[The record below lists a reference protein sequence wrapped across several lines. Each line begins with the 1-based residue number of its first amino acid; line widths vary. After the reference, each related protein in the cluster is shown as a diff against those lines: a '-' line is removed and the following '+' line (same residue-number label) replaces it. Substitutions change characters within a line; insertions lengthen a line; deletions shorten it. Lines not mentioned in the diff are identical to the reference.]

1 MASASR
7 YFLNSTSSL
16 EEDGCPSTLRDRLRD
31 DDTPA
36 TSSSIG
42 PLPYQNIYQQVHDCL
57 GKSLETSKLESKV
70 VPTPDRNDQASQ
82 LRESYARMGMSLHSS
97 AIEHL
102 VKAHTDVQAK
112 TASFAEKSGETLS
125 QSKKLYA
132 NIAYPL
138 SATLCHHNDHEDH
151 PRATVAVHLKKL
163 QEEIAAAR
171 EEDEC
176 CATEEQAWKQL
187 NKELADQGGQ
197 NGVDAELLKVAEDLK
212 KQAEAIVEEKCRLL
226 DEVDKEFKA
235 EIQNETL
242 KMMQDLFD
250 D

>member
-1 MASASR
+1 MASASH

-16 EEDGCPSTLRDRLRD
+16 EEDSWPSTLRDRLRD

-36 TSSSIG
+36 TSSSIV
-42 PLPYQNIYQQVHDCL
+42 PIPYQNIYQQVHACL
-57 GKSLETSKLESKV
+57 GKSLDTSKPASKV
-70 VPTPDRNDQASQ
+70 VQVPESNDQASQ

-112 TASFAEKSGETLS
+112 TASFAEKAGETLS
-125 QSKKLYA
+125 QSKQLYG
-132 NIAYPL
+132 NIAHPL
-138 SATLCHHNDHEDH
+138 SATLCHHNDNEDH
-151 PRATVAVHLKKL
+151 PRATIAVHLEKL

-171 EEDEC
+171 EE
-176 CATEEQAWKQL
+176 AWEELK
-187 NKELADQGGQ
+187 KELAEQGDQ
-197 NGVDAELLKVAEDLK
+197 NGVDEELLKVAEDFK

>member
-1 MASASR
+1 MASAHSH
-7 YFLNSTSSL
+7 FPISTSSL

-42 PLPYQNIYQQVHDCL
+42 PIPYSNIYQQVHACL
-57 GKSLETSKLESKV
+57 GKTLNTSKPESKV
-70 VPTPDRNDQASQ
+70 VHAPESNDQASQ

-97 AIEHL
+97 AIDHL

-112 TASFAEKSGETLS
+112 TAHFAEKSGQTLS
-125 QSKKLYA
+125 QSKQLYA

-138 SATLCHHNDHEDH
+138 AATLCHHNDHEDH

-171 EEDEC
+171 EE
-176 CATEEQAWKQL
+176 AWKDL
-187 NKELADQGGQ
+187 NKELADQGID
-197 NGVDAELLKVAEDLK
+197 NGVDEEVLKAAEDFK
-212 KQAEAIVEEKCRLL
+212 AQAEVIVEEKCRLL

-235 EIQNETL
+235 EIQNQTL

>member
-42 PLPYQNIYQQVHDCL
+42 PIPYQNIYQQVHDCL
-57 GKSLETSKLESKV
+57 GKSLETSKPESKV

-171 EEDEC
+171 EE
-176 CATEEQAWKQL
+176 AWKQL

>member
-1 MASASR
+1 MASAHSH
-7 YFLNSTSSL
+7 FLISTSSL

-42 PLPYQNIYQQVHDCL
+42 SIPYQNIYQQVHACL
-57 GKSLETSKLESKV
+57 GKTLNTSKPERKV
-70 VPTPDRNDQASQ
+70 VHAPESNDQASQ

-97 AIEHL
+97 AVDHL

-112 TASFAEKSGETLS
+112 TAHFAEKSGQTLS
-125 QSKKLYA
+125 QSKQLYA

-138 SATLCHHNDHEDH
+138 AATLCHHNDHEDH
-151 PRATVAVHLKKL
+151 PRATVTVHLKKL

-171 EEDEC
+171 EE
-176 CATEEQAWKQL
+176 AWKDL
-187 NKELADQGGQ
+187 NKELADQGIE
-197 NGVDAELLKVAEDLK
+197 NGVDEEVLKAAEDFK
-212 KQAEAIVEEKCRLL
+212 AQAEAIVEEKCQLL

-235 EIQNETL
+235 EIQNQTL

>member
-1 MASASR
+1 MASAHSH
-7 YFLNSTSSL
+7 FPISTSSL

-42 PLPYQNIYQQVHDCL
+42 PIPYSNIYQQVHACL
-57 GKSLETSKLESKV
+57 GKTLNTSKPESKV
-70 VPTPDRNDQASQ
+70 VHAPESNDQASQ

-97 AIEHL
+97 AIDHL

-112 TASFAEKSGETLS
+112 TAHFAEKSGQTLS
-125 QSKKLYA
+125 QSKQLYA

-138 SATLCHHNDHEDH
+138 AATLCHHNDHEDH

-171 EEDEC
+171 EE
-176 CATEEQAWKQL
+176 AWKDL
-187 NKELADQGGQ
+187 NKELADQGID
-197 NGVDAELLKVAEDLK
+197 NGVDEEVLKAADDFK
-212 KQAEAIVEEKCRLL
+212 AQAEVIVEEKCRLL

-235 EIQNETL
+235 EIQNQTL

>member
-1 MASASR
+1 MASAHSH
-7 YFLNSTSSL
+7 FLISTSSL

-42 PLPYQNIYQQVHDCL
+42 PIPYHNIYQQVHACL
-57 GKSLETSKLESKV
+57 GKSLNTSKPESKV
-70 VPTPDRNDQASQ
+70 VHAPQSNDQASQ

-97 AIEHL
+97 AIDHL

-112 TASFAEKSGETLS
+112 TARFAEKSGQTLS
-125 QSKKLYA
+125 QSKQLYA

-138 SATLCHHNDHEDH
+138 AATLCHHNDHEGH
-151 PRATVAVHLKKL
+151 PRATVAVHLQKL

-171 EEDEC
+171 EE
-176 CATEEQAWKQL
+176 AWKEL
-187 NKELADQGGQ
+187 NKELADQINE
-197 NGVDAELLKVAEDLK
+197 NGVDEEVLKAAEDFK
-212 KQAEAIVEEKCRLL
+212 AQAEAIVEEKCQLL

-235 EIQNETL
+235 EIQNQTL

>member
-1 MASASR
+1 MASAHSH
-7 YFLNSTSSL
+7 FLISTSSL

-42 PLPYQNIYQQVHDCL
+42 SIPYQNIYQQVHACL
-57 GKSLETSKLESKV
+57 GKTLNTSKPERKV
-70 VPTPDRNDQASQ
+70 VHAPESNDQAAQ

-97 AIEHL
+97 AVDHL

-112 TASFAEKSGETLS
+112 TAHFAEKSGQTLS
-125 QSKKLYA
+125 QSKQLYA

-138 SATLCHHNDHEDH
+138 GATLCHHNDHEDH
-151 PRATVAVHLKKL
+151 PRATVTVHLKKL

-171 EEDEC
+171 EE
-176 CATEEQAWKQL
+176 AWKDL
-187 NKELADQGGQ
+187 NKELADQGIE
-197 NGVDAELLKVAEDLK
+197 NGVDEEVLKAAEDFK
-212 KQAEAIVEEKCRLL
+212 AQAEAIVEEKCQLL

-235 EIQNETL
+235 EIQNQTL

>member
-1 MASASR
+1 MASAHSH
-7 YFLNSTSSL
+7 FPISTSSL

-42 PLPYQNIYQQVHDCL
+42 PIPYSNIYQQVHACL
-57 GKSLETSKLESKV
+57 GKTLNTSKPESKV
-70 VPTPDRNDQASQ
+70 VHAPESNDQASQ

-97 AIEHL
+97 AIDHL
-102 VKAHTDVQAK
+102 VKVHTDVQAK
-112 TASFAEKSGETLS
+112 TAHFAEKSGQTLS
-125 QSKKLYA
+125 QSKQLYA

-138 SATLCHHNDHEDH
+138 AATLCHHNDHEDH

-171 EEDEC
+171 EE
-176 CATEEQAWKQL
+176 AWKDL
-187 NKELADQGGQ
+187 NKELADQGID
-197 NGVDAELLKVAEDLK
+197 NGVDEEVLKAAEDFK
-212 KQAEAIVEEKCRLL
+212 AQAEVIVEEKCRLL

-235 EIQNETL
+235 EIQNQTL

>member
-1 MASASR
+1 MASASH

-16 EEDGCPSTLRDRLRD
+16 EEDGWPSTLRDRLRD

-42 PLPYQNIYQQVHDCL
+42 PIPYQNIYQQVHACI
-57 GKSLETSKLESKV
+57 GKSLETSKPESKV
-70 VPTPDRNDQASQ
+70 VPAPESNDQASQ
-82 LRESYARMGMSLHSS
+82 LRESYARMGISLHSS

-112 TASFAEKSGETLS
+112 TASFAEKSCETLS
-125 QSKKLYA
+125 QSKQLYA

-151 PRATVAVHLKKL
+151 PRATVAVHLKRL

-171 EEDEC
+171 EE
-176 CATEEQAWKQL
+176 AWKEL

-197 NGVDAELLKVAEDLK
+197 DGVDEEVLKVAEDFK
-212 KQAEAIVEEKCRLL
+212 KQAEAIVEDKCRLL

>member
-1 MASASR
+1 MASAHSH
-7 YFLNSTSSL
+7 FLISTSSL

-42 PLPYQNIYQQVHDCL
+42 PIPYHNIYQQVHACL
-57 GKSLETSKLESKV
+57 GKSLNTSKPESKV
-70 VPTPDRNDQASQ
+70 VHASQSNDQASQ

-97 AIEHL
+97 AIDHL

-112 TASFAEKSGETLS
+112 TARFAEKSDQTLS
-125 QSKKLYA
+125 QSKQLYA

-138 SATLCHHNDHEDH
+138 SATLCHHNGHEDH

-171 EEDEC
+171 EE
-176 CATEEQAWKQL
+176 AWKEL
-187 NKELADQGGQ
+187 NKELADQSSE
-197 NGVDAELLKVAEDLK
+197 NGLDEEVLKAAEGFKA
-212 KQAEAIVEEKCRLL
+212 QAEAIVEEKCRLL

-235 EIQNETL
+235 EIQNQTL
-242 KMMQDLFD
+242 KVMQDLFND
-250 D
+250 

>member
-1 MASASR
+1 MASAHSH
-7 YFLNSTSSL
+7 FLISTSSL

-42 PLPYQNIYQQVHDCL
+42 SIPYQNIYQQVHACL
-57 GKSLETSKLESKV
+57 GKTLNTSKPERKV
-70 VPTPDRNDQASQ
+70 VHAPESNDQAAQ

-97 AIEHL
+97 AVDHL

-112 TASFAEKSGETLS
+112 TAHFAEKSGQTLS
-125 QSKKLYA
+125 QSKQLYA

-138 SATLCHHNDHEDH
+138 AATLCHHNDHEDH

-171 EEDEC
+171 EE
-176 CATEEQAWKQL
+176 AWKDL
-187 NKELADQGGQ
+187 NKELADQGIE
-197 NGVDAELLKVAEDLK
+197 NGVDEEVLKAAEDFK
-212 KQAEAIVEEKCRLL
+212 AQAEAIVEEKCQLL

-235 EIQNETL
+235 EIQNQTL

>member
-1 MASASR
+1 MASAHSH
-7 YFLNSTSSL
+7 FLISTSSL

-42 PLPYQNIYQQVHDCL
+42 PIPYQNIYQQVHACL
-57 GKSLETSKLESKV
+57 GKTLNTSKPERKV
-70 VPTPDRNDQASQ
+70 VHAPESNDQAAQ

-97 AIEHL
+97 AVDHL

-112 TASFAEKSGETLS
+112 TAHFAEKSGQTLS
-125 QSKKLYA
+125 QSKQLYA

-138 SATLCHHNDHEDH
+138 AATLCHHNDHEDH

-171 EEDEC
+171 EEV
-176 CATEEQAWKQL
+176 L
-187 NKELADQGGQ
+187 RLS
-197 NGVDAELLKVAEDLK
+197 
-212 KQAEAIVEEKCRLL
+212 VE
-226 DEVDKEFKA
+226 
-235 EIQNETL
+235 
-242 KMMQDLFD
+242 
-250 D
+250 

>member
-1 MASASR
+1 MASKSH
-7 YFLNSTSSL
+7 YFPNSTSSL
-16 EEDGCPSTLRDRLRD
+16 EEDGWPSTLRDRLRD

-42 PLPYQNIYQQVHDCL
+42 PIPYQNIYQQVHDCL
-57 GKSLETSKLESKV
+57 GKSLDTSKPASKV
-70 VPTPDRNDQASQ
+70 VQATQSNDHASQ

-112 TASFAEKSGETLS
+112 TASFAEKSRETLS
-125 QSKKLYA
+125 QSKQLYA

-138 SATLCHHNDHEDH
+138 SATLCHHNDLEDH
-151 PRATVAVHLKKL
+151 PRATIATHLKKL

-171 EEDEC
+171 EE
-176 CATEEQAWKQL
+176 AWKEL
-187 NKELADQGGQ
+187 NKELAEQGGQ
-197 NGVDAELLKVAEDLK
+197 NGVDEELLKVAGDFK

>member
-1 MASASR
+1 MASASH

-16 EEDGCPSTLRDRLRD
+16 EEDGWPSTLRDRLRD

-42 PLPYQNIYQQVHDCL
+42 PIPYQNIYQQVHACL
-57 GKSLETSKLESKV
+57 GKSLETSKPENKV
-70 VPTPDRNDQASQ
+70 VPAPESNDQASQ

-125 QSKKLYA
+125 QSKQLYA

-151 PRATVAVHLKKL
+151 PRATIAVHLKRL

-171 EEDEC
+171 EEILRL
-176 CATEEQAWKQL
+176 K
-187 NKELADQGGQ
+187 LADQGGQ
-197 NGVDAELLKVAEDLK
+197 DGVDEEVLKVAEDFK
-212 KQAEAIVEEKCRLL
+212 KQAEAIVEDKCRLL

>member
-1 MASASR
+1 MASASH

-16 EEDGCPSTLRDRLRD
+16 EEDGWPSTLRDRLRD

-36 TSSSIG
+36 TSSSIR
-42 PLPYQNIYQQVHDCL
+42 PIPYQNIYQQVHACL
-57 GKSLETSKLESKV
+57 GKSLDTSKPGSKV
-70 VPTPDRNDQASQ
+70 IQAPESNDQASQ

-112 TASFAEKSGETLS
+112 TASFAEKAGETLS
-125 QSKKLYA
+125 QSKQLYA

-138 SATLCHHNDHEDH
+138 SATLCHHNDLEEH
-151 PRATVAVHLKKL
+151 PRAT
-163 QEEIAAAR
+163 IA
-171 EEDEC
+171 DEC
-176 CATEEQAWKQL
+176 CATEEQAWKEL
-187 NKELADQGGQ
+187 KKELADQGGP
-197 NGVDAELLKVAEDLK
+197 NGVDEELLKVAEDFK

>member
-1 MASASR
+1 MASASH

-16 EEDGCPSTLRDRLRD
+16 EEDGWPSTLRDRMRD

-42 PLPYQNIYQQVHDCL
+42 PIAYQNIYQQVHACL
-57 GKSLETSKLESKV
+57 GKALETSKPESKV
-70 VPTPDRNDQASQ
+70 VQAPESNDQASQ

-125 QSKKLYA
+125 QSKQLYA

-138 SATLCHHNDHEDH
+138 SATLCHHNGHEDH

-171 EEDEC
+171 EE
-176 CATEEQAWKQL
+176 AWKEL
-187 NKELADQGGQ
+187 NKELAEQGGQ
-197 NGVDAELLKVAEDLK
+197 HGVDEELLKVAEDFK

>member
-1 MASASR
+1 MSSASR

-31 DDTPA
+31 DHTPA

-42 PLPYQNIYQQVHDCL
+42 PIPYQNIYQQVHACL
-57 GKSLETSKLESKV
+57 GKSLETSKPESKV
-70 VPTPDRNDQASQ
+70 VPAPERNDQASQ

-125 QSKKLYA
+125 QSKRLYA

-171 EEDEC
+171 EE
-176 CATEEQAWKQL
+176 AWKQL
-187 NKELADQGGQ
+187 NKELAEQGGQ
-197 NGVDAELLKVAEDLK
+197 NGVDAELLNVAEELK

>member
-1 MASASR
+1 MASAHSN
-7 YFLNSTSSL
+7 FLISTSSL
-16 EEDGCPSTLRDRLRD
+16 EEEGCPSTLRDRLRD

-42 PLPYQNIYQQVHDCL
+42 PIPYHNIYQQVHASL
-57 GKSLETSKLESKV
+57 GKSLNTSKPERKV
-70 VPTPDRNDQASQ
+70 VHTPERNDQASQ
-82 LRESYARMGMSLHSS
+82 LQESYARMGMSLHSS
-97 AIEHL
+97 AIDHL
-102 VKAHTDVQAK
+102 VKAHTDVQAR
-112 TASFAEKSGETLS
+112 TASFAEKSGQTLS
-125 QSKKLYA
+125 QSKQLYA

-151 PRATVAVHLKKL
+151 PRATIAVHLKKL

-171 EEDEC
+171 EE
-176 CATEEQAWKQL
+176 AWKEL
-187 NKELADQGGQ
+187 NKELADQGCQ
-197 NGVDAELLKVAEDLK
+197 NGVDEELLKVAEDLK
-212 KQAEAIVEEKCRLL
+212 AQAEAIVEEKCRLL

-235 EIQNETL
+235 EIHKETL

>member
-1 MASASR
+1 MASASH
-7 YFLNSTSSL
+7 YLLNSTSSL
-16 EEDGCPSTLRDRLRD
+16 EEDGWPSTLRDRLRD

-42 PLPYQNIYQQVHDCL
+42 PIPYQNIYQQVHACL
-57 GKSLETSKLESKV
+57 
-70 VPTPDRNDQASQ
+70 AS
-82 LRESYARMGMSLHSS
+82 SS

-163 QEEIAAAR
+163 QEEIAVAR
-171 EEDEC
+171 EE
-176 CATEEQAWKQL
+176 AWKQL
-187 NKELADQGGQ
+187 NKELAEQGGQ

-235 EIQNETL
+235 EIQKETL

>member
-42 PLPYQNIYQQVHDCL
+42 PIPYQNIYQQVHDCF

-171 EEDEC
+171 EE
-176 CATEEQAWKQL
+176 AWKQL

-197 NGVDAELLKVAEDLK
+197 NGFDAELLKVAEDLK

>member
-1 MASASR
+1 MASAHSH
-7 YFLNSTSSL
+7 FLISTSSL

-42 PLPYQNIYQQVHDCL
+42 PIPYHNIYQQVHACL
-57 GKSLETSKLESKV
+57 GKTLNTSKPESKV
-70 VPTPDRNDQASQ
+70 VHAPESNDQASQ

-97 AIEHL
+97 AIDHL

-112 TASFAEKSGETLS
+112 TARFAKKSGQTLS
-125 QSKKLYA
+125 QSKQLYA

-138 SATLCHHNDHEDH
+138 AATLCHHNDHEDH

-171 EEDEC
+171 EE
-176 CATEEQAWKQL
+176 AWKDL
-187 NKELADQGGQ
+187 NKELADQVID
-197 NGVDAELLKVAEDLK
+197 NGVDEEVLKAAEDFK
-212 KQAEAIVEEKCRLL
+212 AQAEVIVEEKCRLL

-235 EIQNETL
+235 QIQNQTL